1 MKVSR
6 AFDDFNAQPARQG
19 TWVPAGR
26 VSVEFLVRC
35 EAGSRIVLESHQ
47 TVVGAMNLKED
58 WLNRFQDGHVTI
70 DVMYRFNGRATSVL
84 ADLMPEQFD
93 IAGTQRSQ
101 F

>member
-6 AFDDFNAQPARQG
+6 AFNPDFEPAG
-19 TWVPAGR
+19 SYVPAGR

-35 EAGSRIVLESHQ
+35 EGSNRMVLEVHS
-47 TVVGAMNLKED
+47 TVVGAQRLKEE
-58 WLNRFQDGHVTI
+58 WLNRYQDGHVTI
-70 DVMYRFNGRATSVL
+70 DVMYRFNGRSTSVL
-84 ADLMPEQFD
+84 ADLMPMDFD